1 MKLSIENRAR
11 LAFAFVVLLG
21 AVAWLAWRLLT
32 SGQYEIYQIR
42 THDSVSGLLA
52 DAPVEFH
59 GVEVGRVRDVS
70 LTDPHTV
77 SILLNVKKDAPIT
90 VATTAT
96 ITSRG
101 LATRGFTGYV
111 YISLEDSGADATP
124 LAPAPGSQFPLIRS
138 APSKSVALDTAISQ
152 VNENVAAVVDLLRST
167 LDKQTIVAL
176 KQAVSNLQ
184 HVTAMLDTN
193 NKKLSA
199 IISNTEQ
206 ASNQFP
212 PLLESGNDTIKA
224 LQQQVL
230 PEAYRTLSNLDRL
243 SSSLT
248 TLTARINRDPS
259 LLLRGSTPRPGPG
272 EAK

>member
-1 MKLSIENRAR
+1 MNLSIENRAR

-21 AVAWLAWRLLT
+21 AVAWLVWRLLT

-124 LAPAPGSQFPLIRS
+124 LAPAPGSPFPLIRS

-152 VNENVAAVVDLLRST
+152 VNENVAVVVDLLRST

-212 PLLESGNDTIKA
+212 LLLESGNDTVKA

-248 TLTARINRDPS
+248 ALTARINRDPS
-259 LLLRGSTPRPGPG
+259 LLLRGITPRPGPG